1 MFNLLNHRPDLL
13 RRSPVFKPLIPC
25 CILQE
30 LWNVISWVIILMDIV
45 AGQCIDFD
53 IGWRQGCGPCVG
65 RGRLGLT
72 LIRPPHLSYTS
83 TYHRD
88 MSFGPTA
95 LRVLEHYTSYPPST
109 DDAWFVVYS
118 ASIDKSP
125 SFASTGMD
133 PGTPCSLSY
142 SPMIRDSSSHP
153 SAAFLKIAK
162 VISLTSLLKSLSWPL
177 RLLPFE
183 QFWL

>member
-1 MFNLLNHRPDLL
+1 
-13 RRSPVFKPLIPC
+13 
-25 CILQE
+25 
-30 LWNVISWVIILMDIV
+30 
-45 AGQCIDFD
+45 
-53 IGWRQGCGPCVG
+53 
-65 RGRLGLT
+65 
-72 LIRPPHLSYTS
+72 
-83 TYHRD
+83 

-95 LRVLEHYTSYPPST
+95 LRVLEHYTSHPPST

-153 SAAFLKIAK
+153 SAPFLKIAK
-162 VISLTSLLKSLSWPL
+162 VISLTSLLRSLS
-177 RLLPFE
+177 
-183 QFWL
+183 